1 MARGDGIHRTTA
13 RNARM
18 KDADIGNAQAHNERE
33 KSSYVNQDIVPER
46 TPYNVHFKTPTVG
59 YKEMFEQMR
68 SDGVISTRGLKADA
82 EKFGELIFD
91 VNSAYFFNHGGYDF
105 AKQFYADAYKAAIKI
120 VGGEQY
126 ILSAVMHADERNRAM
141 SDALGQ
147 DVYHYHLHVVYL
159 PVVEKQILWS
169 KRCKDET
176 LRGTVK
182 EIIQQVSMS
191 KKWDSKPALDEN
203 GEPILSTKG
212 KPVLKKS
219 YSVLQDDFF
228 RYMRDAGYDD
238 VERGERGS
246 SEEHLTVTQF
256 KVQQEQARLAELAE
270 QNRQQEQQAAT
281 LGRQIEKIQNQQVA
295 VAAIEKIEAKPV
307 PLSSKV
313 ILERSE
319 YESLAVA
326 AKKYVASEKKESKLQ
341 KALDAANRLIA
352 KLTTEELS
360 PRFLDRSWVIMLEPT
375 RIDDEVDEDI
385 ENCED
390 MISFAAMKAAFCIG
404 KNDVIDEAIQNKW
417 NAVQKIF
424 RDHSLQIMP
433 RNQKMV
439 KNYCAVGCRCM
450 ERDTPAT
457 KYAPLDYAFSQKI
470 LPTINGNGENYRL
483 LIEDLLKE
491 CTIQNIIQDNKNRF
505 PAPFSTM
512 PDYQLQ
518 LFIDG
523 SVKAAKERL
532 RRNYKIAVPQYFI
545 TAGTIQLLIP
555 LCLAAQDIADLAI
568 VVEDYGN
575 MYRAST
581 CLTLDQAMNNA
592 RLLARPDRDW
602 LNP

>member
-1 MARGDGIHRTTA
+1 MARGDGIHRTST

-46 TPYNVHFKTPTVG
+46 TQYNVHFKTPTAG

-147 DVYHYHLHVVYL
+147 DVYHYHLHVIYI

-169 KRCKDET
+169 KRCKDKS
-176 LRGTVK
+176 LVGTVK
-182 EIIQQVSMS
+182 ETIQQVSMS

-203 GEPILSTKG
+203 GEPILSSKG
-212 KPVLKKS
+212 KPILKKS

-256 KVQQEQARLAELAE
+256 KVQQEQARLAELTE
-270 QNRQQEQQAAT
+270 QNRQQEQQVAT
-281 LGRQIEKIQNQQVA
+281 LGRQIEKIRNQQVD
-295 VAAIEKIEAKPV
+295 VAAIEKIEAKPI

-341 KALDAANRLIA
+341 KALDAANKLIA
-352 KLTTEELS
+352 KLKAEIDGLKQELS
-360 PRFLDRSWVIMLEPT
+360 EHKSVRCKLRTSDLE
-375 RIDDEVDEDI
+375 I
-385 ENCED
+385 ENAELR
-390 MISFAAMKAAFCIG
+390 G
-404 KNDVIDEAIQNKW
+404 KVRSYEDVIQRNNLW
-417 NAVQKIF
+417 RFF
-424 RDHSLQIMP
+424 RP
-433 RNQKMV
+433 RREKV
-439 KNYCAVGCRCM
+439 
-450 ERDTPAT
+450 AT
-457 KYAPLDYAFSQKI
+457 R
-470 LPTINGNGENYRL
+470 ENVR
-483 LIEDLLKE
+483 
-491 CTIQNIIQDNKNRF
+491 
-505 PAPFSTM
+505 
-512 PDYQLQ
+512 
-518 LFIDG
+518 
-523 SVKAAKERL
+523 
-532 RRNYKIAVPQYFI
+532 
-545 TAGTIQLLIP
+545 
-555 LCLAAQDIADLAI
+555 
-568 VVEDYGN
+568 
-575 MYRAST
+575 
-581 CLTLDQAMNNA
+581 
-592 RLLARPDRDW
+592 
-602 LNP
+602 

>member
-1 MARGDGIHRTTA
+1 MARGDGIHRTNA
-13 RNARM
+13 RNMRLTAAR
-18 KDADIGNAQAHNERE
+18 IGNAQQHNERE
-33 KSSYVNQDIVPER
+33 KESYVNQDIVPER
-46 TPYNVHFKTPTVG
+46 TRLNVHFKKPTTG
-59 YKEMFEQMR
+59 YAEMFEQMKK
-68 SDGVISTRGLKADA
+68 DGIISTRGLKEDA
-82 EKFGELIFD
+82 FLYGELVFD
-91 VNSAYFFNHGGYDF
+91 VNTAYFHNHGGYDF
-105 AKQFYADAYKAAIKI
+105 AKQFYTDAYKSAIEI

-295 VAAIEKIEAKPV
+295 VAAIETIEAKPV

-352 KLTTEELS
+352 KLKAEIAGLKQKLSEYKSVRSKLRTSDLERENAELRGKAQHYEDVIQRNNLWHFFR
-360 PRFLDRSWVIMLEPT
+360 PRREK
-375 RIDDEVDEDI
+375 
-385 ENCED
+385 
-390 MISFAAMKAAFCIG
+390 AAM
-404 KNDVIDEAIQNKW
+404 
-417 NAVQKIF
+417 
-424 RDHSLQIMP
+424 RD
-433 RNQKMV
+433 
-439 KNYCAVGCRCM
+439 
-450 ERDTPAT
+450 D
-457 KYAPLDYAFSQKI
+457 
-470 LPTINGNGENYRL
+470 
-483 LIEDLLKE
+483 
-491 CTIQNIIQDNKNRF
+491 
-505 PAPFSTM
+505 
-512 PDYQLQ
+512 
-518 LFIDG
+518 
-523 SVKAAKERL
+523 
-532 RRNYKIAVPQYFI
+532 
-545 TAGTIQLLIP
+545 
-555 LCLAAQDIADLAI
+555 
-568 VVEDYGN
+568 
-575 MYRAST
+575 
-581 CLTLDQAMNNA
+581 A
-592 RLLARPDRDW
+592 R
-602 LNP
+602 